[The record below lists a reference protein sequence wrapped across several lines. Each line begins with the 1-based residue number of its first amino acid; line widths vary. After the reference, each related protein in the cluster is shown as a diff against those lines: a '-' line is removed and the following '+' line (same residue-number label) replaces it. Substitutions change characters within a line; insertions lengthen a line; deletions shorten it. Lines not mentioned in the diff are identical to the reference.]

1 MVVRTPPC
9 VQTGTVSQVSWV
21 LHVDLDQFIAA
32 VEVLRRP
39 ELAGK
44 PVIVGGRGDPTERA
58 VVSTASYE
66 ARAYGVG
73 SGMPLRIAAR
83 KVPDAVILPVD
94 HETYLEASETV
105 MATLRA
111 QPGATVQV
119 LGWDEAF
126 VGVETEDPEAY
137 ARHIQGAVLENT
149 RLHCSVGIG
158 DTLVRAKVATG
169 FAKPAGV
176 FRLTRSNWLEVMGER
191 PTIDLWGVGPKVS
204 RRLATH
210 GITTVAQ
217 LAVCDPADLIP
228 EFGPK
233 MGPWYAQL
241 GRGDGETVVDDT
253 PWVAR
258 GHSRETTYQQDL
270 TEPGQVDDAV
280 KELVARVLEDVVAE
294 GRPVLGLTLKVRYA
308 PFFTKTYAKRIP
320 ETFDR
325 EVVLARALELV
336 GKIEQGR
343 PVRLLGF
350 RAEMSMPEEARKG
363 HTPTRSGW

>member
-1 MVVRTPPC
+1 M
-9 VQTGTVSQVSWV
+9 

-44 PVIVGGRGDPTERA
+44 PIIVGGRGDPTERA

-66 ARAYGVG
+66 ARAFGVG

-94 HETYLEASETV
+94 HEAYLAASETV

-126 VGVETEDPEAY
+126 VGIESEDPEAY
-137 ARHIQGAVLENT
+137 ARQVQAAVLEQT
-149 RLHCSVGIG
+149 QLHCSVGIG

-169 FAKPAGV
+169 FGKPAGV
-176 FRLTRSNWLEVMGER
+176 FRLTSENWLEVMGSL
-191 PTIDLWGVGPKVS
+191 PTKELWGVGTKVS
-204 RRLATH
+204 GRLAKL
-210 GITTVAQ
+210 GINTVAE
-217 LAVCDPADLIP
+217 LAAADPQDLVP
-228 EFGPK
+228 EFGPR
-233 MGPWYAQL
+233 MGPWYAEL
-241 GRGDGETVVDDT
+241 ARGDGTSVVDAT

-258 GHSRETTYQQDL
+258 GHSRETTFQHDL
-270 TEPGQVDDAV
+270 TEAAQVAGAV
-280 KELVARVLEDVVAE
+280 RELTARVLEDVAAE
-294 GRPVLGLTLKVRYA
+294 GRPVIGLTLKVRYA
-308 PFFTKTYAKRIP
+308 PFVTKTRARKIP

-325 EVVLARALELV
+325 DEILAQALDLAAA
-336 GKIEQGR
+336 IEAGR
-343 PVRLLGF
+343 PIRLLGL
-350 RAEMSMPEEARKG
+350 RAEMPMPDDARKG
-363 HTPTRSGW
+363 HTPTRGGW

>member
-1 MVVRTPPC
+1 MGEP
-9 VQTGTVSQVSWV
+9 WV

-94 HETYLEASETV
+94 QEAYLQASGAV
-105 MATLRA
+105 MGVLRSR
-111 QPGATVQV
+111 PGAVVQV

-126 VGVETEDPEAY
+126 VGVQSSDPEAY
-137 ARHIQGAVLENT
+137 ARQLQKAVLEAT
-149 RLHCSVGIG
+149 SLHCSVGIG
-158 DTLVRAKVATG
+158 DTLVRAKVATTFG
-169 FAKPAGV
+169 KPAGV
-176 FRLTRSNWLEVMGER
+176 FRLTAENWLDVMGNR
-191 PTIDLWGVGPKVS
+191 PTIDLWGVGTKVS
-204 RRLATH
+204 RRLAAL
-210 GITTVAQ
+210 GITVVSE
-217 LAVCDPADLIP
+217 LAAVDPDFLVP

-241 GRGDGETVVDDT
+241 GRGDGSSEVDDT

-258 GHSRETTYQQDL
+258 GHSRETTFQRDL
-270 TEPGQVDDAV
+270 TEAAQVDEAV
-280 KELVARVLEDVVAE
+280 RELVAAVLEDVAAE
-294 GRPVLGLTLKVRYA
+294 GRPVVGLTLKVRYA
-308 PFFTKTYAKRIP
+308 PFTTKTYARKIP
-320 ETFDR
+320 ETADPA
-325 EVVLARALELV
+325 EVLARALDLR
-336 GKIEQGR
+336 GKIEPER
-343 PVRLLGF
+343 PIRLLGL
-350 RAEMSMPEEARKG
+350 RAEMTMPDDSRQG

>member
-1 MVVRTPPC
+1 M
-9 VQTGTVSQVSWV
+9 

-44 PVIVGGRGDPTERA
+44 PIIVGGRGDPTERA

-66 ARAYGVG
+66 ARAFGVG

-94 HETYLEASETV
+94 QEAYLAASETV

-126 VGVETEDPEAY
+126 VGTETDNPEAY
-137 ARHIQGAVLENT
+137 ARQVQAAVLAQT
-149 RLHCSVGIG
+149 QLHCSVGIG

-169 FAKPAGV
+169 FGKPAGV
-176 FRLTRSNWLEVMGER
+176 FRLTAGNWLDVMGSR
-191 PTIDLWGVGPKVS
+191 PTKDLWGVGTKVS
-204 RRLATH
+204 GRLAKL
-210 GITTVAQ
+210 GIDTVAE
-217 LAVCDPADLIP
+217 LAGSDPQDLIP

-233 MGPWYAQL
+233 MGPWYAEL
-241 GRGDGETVVDDT
+241 GRGDGASTVDDT

-258 GHSRETTYQQDL
+258 GHSRETTFQRDL
-270 TEPGQVDDAV
+270 TEPAQVDDA
-280 KELVARVLEDVVAE
+280 LRALTTHVLEDVMAE
-294 GRPVLGLTLKVRYA
+294 GRPVVGLTLKVRYS
-308 PFFTKTYAKRIP
+308 PFFTKTHARKIP

-325 EVVLARALELV
+325 NEILDRALDLAAALEA
-336 GKIEQGR
+336 GR
-343 PVRLLGF
+343 PIRLLGL
-350 RAEMSMPEEARKG
+350 RAEMAMPEDARQG
-363 HTPTRSGW
+363 HTPTRGGW